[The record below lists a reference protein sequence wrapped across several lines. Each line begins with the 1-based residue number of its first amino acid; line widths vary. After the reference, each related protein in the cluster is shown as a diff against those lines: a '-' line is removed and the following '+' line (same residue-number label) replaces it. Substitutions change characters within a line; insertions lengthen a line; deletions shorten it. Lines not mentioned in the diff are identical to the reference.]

1 MRARTLRRAAERTAL
16 KVAGKAT
23 VLNEPTS
30 KESFIMDKQ
39 PAIDQEPTVADEQ
52 PTTPAAEPSP
62 ARLAANRANAKLS
75 TGPSPEGLAASC
87 QNHTIHG
94 LARHS
99 NGAFKLLTS
108 EDPAGF
114 EALKQSLAGEYKAG
128 TPTEFILV
136 NAMAESHWLADR
148 AQRLLDT
155 CIDPGTGAITNEKL
169 FSLYLRYQTTHKR
182 SFHKSLSELTKQ
194 RSEKR
199 KAEIGFEAQN
209 ARNDQNARKNALHD
223 VDVHMKETDLLLE
236 IVKYT
241 NQLMAAKRENPNF
254 AVEFAAELAKRG
266 LPMTEREVVFT
277 SAA

>member
-1 MRARTLRRAAERTAL
+1 MRARTLRRAAERAASKLDRPASIVTEQP
-16 KVAGKAT
+16 T
-23 VLNEPTS
+23 VIEQ
-30 KESFIMDKQ
+30 Q
-39 PAIDQEPTVADEQ
+39 PAVIADQSPVVDEQ
-52 PTTPAAEPSP
+52 PTTPAAEASP

-75 TGPSPEGLAASC
+75 TGPSPEGLAASS

-99 NGAFKLLTS
+99 NGTFKLLTS
-108 EDPAGF
+108 EDPTGF
-114 EALKQSLAGEYKAG
+114 EALKQCLAQEHKAT
-128 TPTEFILV
+128 TPTEAILI

-155 CIDPGTGAITNEKL
+155 CIDPGTGAITNEKS

-194 RSEKR
+194 RAEKR

-209 ARNDQNARKNALHD
+209 VRNDQNARKNALHN

-254 AVEFAAELAKRG
+254 AVEFAAELEKRG

>member
-1 MRARTLRRAAERTAL
+1 MRARTLRRAAERAAL

-23 VLNEPTS
+23 VVNEPPS

-39 PAIDQEPTVADEQ
+39 PAIDQQ
-52 PTTPAAEPSP
+52 PAAEPSP

-99 NGAFKLLTS
+99 NGTFKLLTS

-114 EALKQSLAGEYKAG
+114 EALKQSLAQENLPS

-155 CIDPGTGAITNEKL
+155 CIDPGTGAITDEKL

-182 SFHKSLSELTKQ
+182 SFHKSLSDLAKQ
-194 RSEKR
+194 RAEKR

-209 ARNDQNARKNALHD
+209 VKNDQNARKNALHD

-254 AVEFAAELAKRG
+254 AVEFAAELEKRG